1 MSYSGDEVI
10 LKEGRPQI
18 NMSDVCGKG
27 KFEEKYV

>member
-10 LKEGRPQI
+10 LKEGGPQT
-18 NMSDVCGKG
+18 NMTDVCGKG